1 MRVARLEINR
11 FRGFKSLVL
20 IPRPNMLVVGEPRA
34 GRSDLIAALRR
45 VLDPR
50 TIQARPSEW
59 DVYRPLAEIVE
70 DDDQV
75 DQDRGAD
82 EDGDGDRTA
91 LTSIK
96 ITLLDLSVA
105 LQEDL
110 DERLE
115 VLDPTTG
122 MVVDS
127 EDPDADLGIR
137 LAYYLRYDRDEE
149 QLEHWLEFPKS
160 RQRVRRAE
168 REALRAV
175 VLERN
180 PPLQLRAEGQLRR
193 LATEQDAEA
202 LTNTLRQFADDI
214 GSATNALAAS
224 TEIQAAL
231 RGVLHA
237 GPQQLLDLD
246 TSDPVSAIGF
256 TAEDGSLAAL
266 LRAVQPTLNLDDVT
280 GSLPLS
286 AHGSTTAAIF
296 AAAEAAALA
305 HSDDAIILADDFGDR
320 LDASAAEYLA
330 FRLRRRS
337 GQVWLTTRRAEVVG
351 AFEASELLR
360 LTRHTG
366 TRRSF
371 QLTEDADRKERLRRR
386 HLSTLLAPAMAA
398 PIVALV
404 EGPHDHETY
413 LAIDRRRATLSRER
427 PLSGRG
433 IRLIRA
439 SASGGEGGKSELP
452 KLAKLAGNLGFTVNV
467 VLDHDKPGTDDDL
480 IAELRELC
488 AVIVRLPERV
498 AIERAIVN
506 GLSADV
512 LRRIL
517 KAVNDEHDLGLTV
530 EDIDDDDLPAAC
542 VKALKR
548 KGGLHRLFVDL
559 LPRGVIP
566 PLANEVLRALGQ
578 LAPLG
583 ETLITLTDV

>member
-11 FRGFKSLVL
+11 FRGFESFVL
-20 IPRPNMLVVGEPRA
+20 IRRANVLVVGESRA

-59 DVYRPLAEIVE
+59 DVYRPLAEIDE
-70 DDDQV
+70 DDDQI
-75 DQDRGAD
+75 DDEQDAED
-82 EDGDGDRTA
+82 ESSTA

-96 ITLLDLSVA
+96 ITLLDLSVS
-105 LQEDL
+105 QQQDL

-115 VLDPTTG
+115 LLDPTTG
-122 MVVDS
+122 LVVDS
-127 EDPDADLGIR
+127 EDPDAELGIR

-149 QLEHWLEFPKS
+149 QLEHWLEYPKS
-160 RQRVRRAE
+160 GQRVRRAE
-168 REALRAV
+168 REALKAV

-193 LATEQDAEA
+193 LATEQNAEA
-202 LTNTLRQFADDI
+202 LTDTLHQFADNI
-214 GSATNALAAS
+214 GSATNELAAS
-224 TEIQAAL
+224 PEIQAAI
-231 RGVLHA
+231 REVLDA

-246 TSDPVSAIGF
+246 TSDPEAAVGF

-266 LRAVQPTLNLDDVT
+266 LRAVQPTLNLDDE
-280 GSLPLS
+280 GDLPLS

-305 HSDDAIILADDFGDR
+305 QSDDAIILADDFGDQ
-320 LDASAAEYLA
+320 LDAAAAEYLA
-330 FRLRRRS
+330 FRLRRRP

-351 AFEASELLR
+351 AFDAAELLR

-371 QLTEDADRKERLRRR
+371 QLTEDPDRKERLRRR
-386 HLSTLLAPAMAA
+386 HLSTLLAPAMSA

-413 LAIDRRRATLSRER
+413 LAIDRRRATQFRRR

-433 IRLIRA
+433 IRLIRG
-439 SASGGEGGKSELP
+439 SAAGGEGGKSELP
-452 KLAKLAGNLGFTVNV
+452 KLAKLASDLGFSVRV
-467 VLDHDKPGTDDDL
+467 VLDHDKPGTDHDL
-480 IAELRELC
+480 IAELQELC
-488 AVIVRLPERV
+488 EVVVRLPERV

-512 LRRIL
+512 LRETL
-517 KAVNDEHDLGLTV
+517 KVLNDEHELDLTV

-542 VKALKR
+542 VKALKQ

-559 LPRGVIP
+559 LPQGVMP
-566 PLANEVLRALGQ
+566 PLANEVLKQLGQ
-578 LAPLG
+578 VAPLG
-583 ETLITLTDV
+583 ENVITLTDV

>member
-11 FRGFKSLVL
+11 FRGFESFEL
-20 IPRPNMLVVGEPRA
+20 IPRANVLVVGEPRA

-50 TIQARPSEW
+50 TIQTRPSEW
-59 DVYRPLAEIVE
+59 DVYRPLVAIDE
-70 DDDQV
+70 DDDQI
-75 DQDRGAD
+75 DD
-82 EDGDGDRTA
+82 EQAAEDESSTA
-91 LTSIK
+91 LTSIR
-96 ITLLDLSVA
+96 IALLDLSVT
-105 LQEDL
+105 QQQDL

-115 VLDPTTG
+115 LLDPTTG
-122 MVVDS
+122 LAVDS
-127 EDPDADLGIR
+127 EDPNAELGIR

-149 QLEHWLEFPKS
+149 QLEHWLEYPKS
-160 RQRVRRAE
+160 GQRVPRAE
-168 REALRAV
+168 REALKAV

-193 LATEQDAEA
+193 LATEQDSEA
-202 LTNTLRQFADDI
+202 LTDTLQQFAEHI
-214 GSATNALAAS
+214 GSATNELAAS
-224 TEIQAAL
+224 PEIQAAI
-231 RGVLHA
+231 REVLDA

-246 TSDPVSAIGF
+246 TSDPEAAVGF

-266 LRAVQPTLNLDDVT
+266 LRAVQPTLNLDDQT
-280 GSLPLS
+280 GDLPLS

-305 HSDDAIILADDFGDR
+305 QSDDAIILADDFGDQ
-320 LDASAAEYLA
+320 LDAAAAEYLA
-330 FRLRRRS
+330 FRLRRRP
-337 GQVWLTTRRAEVVG
+337 GQVWMTTRRAEVVG
-351 AFEASELLR
+351 AFEAAELLR

-366 TRRSF
+366 TRRRF
-371 QLTEDADRKERLRRR
+371 QLTEDPDRKERLRRR
-386 HLSTLLAPAMAA
+386 HLSTLLAPAMSA

-413 LAIDRRRATLSRER
+413 LAIDRLRATQFRRR

-433 IRLIRA
+433 IRLIRG

-452 KLAKLAGNLGFTVNV
+452 KLAKLASDLGFSVRV

-480 IAELRELC
+480 IAELRALC
-488 AVIVRLPERV
+488 EVVVRLPERV

-512 LRRIL
+512 LRETL
-517 KAVNDEHDLGLTV
+517 KVLNDEHELGLTV
-530 EDIDDDDLPAAC
+530 EDMEDDDLPAAC
-542 VKALKR
+542 VKALKQ

-559 LPRGVIP
+559 LPQDVMP
-566 PLANEVLRALGQ
+566 PLANEVLKRLGQ
-578 LAPLG
+578 VTPLG
-583 ETLITLTDV
+583 ENVITLTDV